1 MAIVD
6 GGEIKYF
13 GVFNSTAQDIL
24 SRYLPIPTDD
34 AGDHTEENA
43 KPKTRAAKQAT
54 ISKPEAK
61 PVTKLPMGPSCWKYL
76 NAGPGFRFVLAILL
90 GMTSQS
96 TRQMSDF
103 WVRFWTSDKYS
114 IYHNDVEYGN
124 HASHTYAWVYG
135 ALVFA
140 FFWFQIFRS
149 SAFFWW
155 SFGASNTVHSKKLH
169 RVLNTP
175 LGFFLVKPVGEL
187 LNTFASDQDKV
198 DETLPDVLHFAVI
211 YTLILLST
219 SVTVSINIPEFAAFA
234 GVLVIVTLVMIY
246 LYLPAATQ
254 IKAMRVETAGGL
266 VGLTAEVLEGL
277 PLIQAY
283 SHEEHFV
290 GEFTKMTD
298 RNHTS
303 LFNAESL
310 NLWISFYC
318 DFYGAV
324 MLVAVCM
331 FAVANKDRGSSV
343 VGLAFSNTI
352 QLLVFYTWTVRLITD
367 AISLSAAVEQ
377 LTWLSYL
384 TPIDGKDDINNEG
397 KKLESAFSSSD
408 CYCFL
413 CLPSVALG
421 VWTETMVDRVAYGS
435 SYIPVHHHYCVCIL
449 YISYI

>member
-1 MAIVD
+1 MQFLRRCNRVAIVD

-24 SRYLPIPTDD
+24 ARYLPIPTDD
-34 AGDHTEENA
+34 TAVHVEETA
-43 KPKTRAAKQAT
+43 KPKARTTKQAT
-54 ISKPEAK
+54 ISKPE
-61 PVTKLPMGPSCWKYL
+61 PLPITKLEMGASCWKYL
-76 NAGPGFRFVLAILL
+76 NAGPAWKLFLALII
-90 GMTSQS
+90 GMISQS

-103 WVRFWTSDKYS
+103 WVRFWTSDRYKLYT
-114 IYHNDVEYGN
+114 DTVEHGN
-124 HASHTYAWVYG
+124 TASHTYAWVYAG
-135 ALVFA
+135 LVFA
-140 FFWFQIFRS
+140 FFAFQVLRS

-155 SFGASNTVHSKKLH
+155 SFGASNRVFTLKLH

-187 LNTFASDQDKV
+187 LNTFASDQDKA
-198 DETLPDVLHFAVI
+198 DETLPDVLHFAGI
-211 YTLILLST
+211 YSLILLST

-234 GVLVIVTLVMIY
+234 GVLLLVTLVMLK

-254 IKAMRVETAGGL
+254 IKKMRVETAGGL

-277 PLIQAY
+277 NLIQAY
-283 SHEEHFV
+283 SHEQHFV
-290 GEFTKMTD
+290 QEFTKLTD
-298 RNHTS
+298 RNHTA

-318 DFYGAV
+318 DFYGAI

-331 FAVANKDRGSSV
+331 FAVVEKDRGAPV

-367 AISLSAAVEQ
+367 AISLSAAIEQ

-397 KKLESAFSSSD
+397 KKLESALS
-408 CYCFL
+408 L
-413 CLPSVALG
+413 IRKLMLA
-421 VWTETMVDRVAYGS
+421 
-435 SYIPVHHHYCVCIL
+435 
-449 YISYI
+449 

>member
-61 PVTKLPMGPSCWKYL
+61 PVTKLAMGPSCWKYL

-114 IYHNDVEYGN
+114 IYHNDTEYGN

-187 LNTFASDQDKV
+187 L
-198 DETLPDVLHFAVI
+198 
-211 YTLILLST
+211 
-219 SVTVSINIPEFAAFA
+219 
-234 GVLVIVTLVMIY
+234 
-246 LYLPAATQ
+246 
-254 IKAMRVETAGGL
+254 
-266 VGLTAEVLEGL
+266 
-277 PLIQAY
+277 
-283 SHEEHFV
+283 
-290 GEFTKMTD
+290 
-298 RNHTS
+298 
-303 LFNAESL
+303 
-310 NLWISFYC
+310 
-318 DFYGAV
+318 
-324 MLVAVCM
+324 
-331 FAVANKDRGSSV
+331 KDRKSTRLNSSH
-343 VGLAFSNTI
+343 L
-352 QLLVFYTWTVRLITD
+352 D
-367 AISLSAAVEQ
+367 LSRMP
-377 LTWLSYL
+377 S
-384 TPIDGKDDINNEG
+384 
-397 KKLESAFSSSD
+397 SA
-408 CYCFL
+408 
-413 CLPSVALG
+413 
-421 VWTETMVDRVAYGS
+421 
-435 SYIPVHHHYCVCIL
+435 
-449 YISYI
+449 